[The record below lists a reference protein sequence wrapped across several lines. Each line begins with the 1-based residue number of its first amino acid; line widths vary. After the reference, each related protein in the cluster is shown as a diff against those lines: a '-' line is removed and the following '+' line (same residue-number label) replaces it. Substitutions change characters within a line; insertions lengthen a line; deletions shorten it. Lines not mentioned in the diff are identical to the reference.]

1 MSIFSGVDA
10 RWKNV
15 EEILLLHFKLVFPQG
30 SVRCWLRECSMPVF
44 HFLYFFF
51 FFFFFLLPDMISVLR
66 YTLGCIYRIHCVVR
80 MEIYFGLYKHPWSR
94 HSEGE
99 AFPQRKVIGL
109 IACSSSIKFLTFPT
123 SLCKEDYWRQ
133 EI

>member
-1 MSIFSGVDA
+1 MERLKKKLGIMSIFSGVDA

-51 FFFFFLLPDMISVLR
+51 FLFFFAAR
-66 YTLGCIYRIHCVVR
+66 YDLSPQV
-80 MEIYFGLYKHPWSR
+80 YFGMHLQDP
-94 HSEGE
+94 
-99 AFPQRKVIGL
+99 
-109 IACSSSIKFLTFPT
+109 
-123 SLCKEDYWRQ
+123 LCGQNGNLFWPV
-133 EI
+133 